1 MLNKTNEQ
9 FAQTTTKN
17 VDTAHEF
24 IQASLDSIE
33 KLTKL
38 QLNASKKFLDETS
51 EAIKAITQTNN
62 PKDLFEKVNQLASSS
77 VENNI
82 SNCRDVY
89 EIMTEVQSK
98 IGKMVETQIQ
108 ATQKSMVNAV
118 DGLSKFNP
126 SATKSNGVASD
137 SIKNWLNTTN
147 QAMSAMSKVAAQV
160 TEFTNNNIQ
169 AATKATE
176 NAVKKATGKK

>member
-1 MLNKTNEQ
+1 MLNKSKEQ
-9 FAQTTTKN
+9 FAEAAAKN

-24 IQASLDSIE
+24 IQTSLDSIG

-51 EAIKAITQTNN
+51 KTIKEITQTNN

-98 IGKMVETQIQ
+98 IGKLVETQIQ
-108 ATQKSMVNAV
+108 STQQNVISAV
-118 DGLSKFNP
+118 DGLAKFNT
-126 SATKSNGVASD
+126 SAKSSSAAE

-160 TEFTNNNIQ
+160 TEFTNNNIH
-169 AATKATE
+169 AAARATE
-176 NAVKKATGKK
+176 GAVKKATAKK